1 MPLGKASK
9 LNIDW
14 ILFAATL
21 PLLGAGLVTMRSF
34 VGESVFFGKQILWIA
49 IALVAFFLTSF
60 IDWRFL
66 RRTWVSVAI
75 FLVSV
80 FALLILFVLGEVTK
94 GAISWFDFGAFSF
107 QPSDPIKIAL
117 IIILSKYF
125 SRRHIEIANVR
136 HILTSGF
143 YAGTIFI
150 LVFLQPDFGSSIII
164 FLIWLGMVFV
174 SGISKKH
181 LLIVFFVGILIFAVL
196 WGFVFAPYQK
206 DRIITFINPLTDTT
220 GSGYNALQST
230 IAVGSGQF
238 LGKGVGYG
246 TQSRLEFLPEYET
259 DFIFAAFSEEWGF
272 VGVLIL
278 FALFGVVIWRII
290 LNALHGATNFEIL
303 FGLGLAIMF
312 MSHFV
317 VHVGMNI
324 GLLPITGTTI
334 PFLSY
339 GGSHLL
345 TEFIGLGILMGM
357 RKYQR
362 PIHKD
367 DAKNEFLGL
376 EESI

>member
-1 MPLGKASK
+1 
-9 LNIDW
+9 
-14 ILFAATL
+14 
-21 PLLGAGLVTMRSF
+21 
-34 VGESVFFGKQILWIA
+34 
-49 IALVAFFLTSF
+49 
-60 IDWRFL
+60 
-66 RRTWVSVAI
+66 
-75 FLVSV
+75 
-80 FALLILFVLGEVTK
+80 
-94 GAISWFDFGAFSF
+94 
-107 QPSDPIKIAL
+107 
-117 IIILSKYF
+117 
-125 SRRHIEIANVR
+125 
-136 HILTSGF
+136 
-143 YAGTIFI
+143 
-150 LVFLQPDFGSSIII
+150 
-164 FLIWLGMVFV
+164 MVFV

-181 LLIVFFVGILIFAVL
+181 LLIVFFAGLLIFAVL

-206 DRIITFINPLTDTT
+206 DRIITFLNPLTDAT
-220 GSGYNALQST
+220 GAGYNALQST

-238 LGKGVGYG
+238 WGKGLGYG

-272 VGVLIL
+272 IGVLIL

-357 RKYQR
+357 RRYQR